1 MAIKHGSKVDKSFS
15 ASSMTDLMFLLLLF
29 LLIATTLINPNAL
42 KLMRPKS
49 SNQLKD
55 KAMTTVSIQDTGHG
69 YRYYVELQD
78 VGSIEGVERALS
90 TRLEGQEEPT
100 VSLHCDK
107 TVAVDEVVKVMNIA
121 KDNKYKLIL
130 ATTPR

>member
-42 KLMRPKS
+42 KLMLPKS
-49 SNQLKD
+49 SNQLKG
-55 KAMTTVSIQDTGHG
+55 KAMTTVSIQQAGSK
-69 YRYYVELQD
+69 YRYYVELKE
-78 VGSIEGVERALS
+78 VGSIEGIERALQE
-90 TRLEGQEEPT
+90 RLAGQQEAT

-107 TVAVDEVVKVMNIA
+107 SVAVDEVVKVMNIA
-121 KDNKYKLIL
+121 KDNNYKLIL
-130 ATTPR
+130 ATAPK